1 MDSKQTA
8 KKTAAKQTAKKT
20 AAKQTAKQT
29 AKKAAAKV
37 AGTKSTDTKLS
48 AKSTATRS
56 STNSSSKLS
65 AKTTATRTSTR
76 SSTKLSAKSTATRSS
91 TRSST
96 KLSAKSS
103 IPPDYLN
110 TKLFIENNLKS
121 KKLIKIDKNT
131 YFINKP
137 KYGGIGND
145 SLRNDIVLTSSG
157 LPLGAHPRQIPD
169 VGLPP
174 PGFITFLINR
184 ISNVFDVEDGR
195 DHQVYLQIASPTR
208 LPNPQDIVL
217 TRLYNSVSNQYPN
230 LYILVIIERSGPKH
244 KKNVI
249 IKICGGTANDPNVI
263 SRDFG
268 HLSLMIG
275 RNNREANP
283 HFTFNRTSPLGVQSE
298 VMRLYF
304 NYDNYIR
311 YTMPHTMQLFGE
323 LIASN
328 AYHLSMLHAEQDL
341 HRTVGIP
348 VDYYLLGREV
358 TFVSDLMWLVARYF
372 RNQINNAIDPM
383 RRFTL
388 DYVANEGTAP
398 VNLIQGIDLI
408 RGDHP
413 GLVDRTRVVRRP
425 VMGPTGIRMLNSLY
439 FGGKNK

>member
-1 MDSKQTA
+1 MDSKQTV
-8 KKTAAKQTAKKT
+8 
-20 AAKQTAKQT
+20 KQT
-29 AKKAAAKV
+29 AKKADTKQTVKKAAAKQT
-37 AGTKSTDTKLS
+37 ARSSTKSTDSKLS
-48 AKSTATRS
+48 AKSTASRS
-56 STNSSSKLS
+56 STKSSTKLS
-65 AKTTATRTSTR
+65 AKTTATK
-76 SSTKLSAKSTATRSS
+76 SSTKLS
-91 TRSST
+91 
-96 KLSAKSS
+96 
-103 IPPDYLN
+103 IPPNYLN
-110 TKLFIENNLKS
+110 TKLFIANNLKS

-145 SLRNDIVLTSSG
+145 SLRNNIVLTSSG
-157 LPLGAHPRQIPD
+157 LPLGAHPRPIPH
-169 VGLPP
+169 VGPP
-174 PGFITFLINR
+174 PSGFISFLINR

-217 TRLYNSVSNQYPN
+217 TRLYNSVRHQYPN
-230 LYILVIIERSGPKH
+230 LYILVIIERSGPNYKM
-244 KKNVI
+244 NVI
-249 IKICGGTANDPNVI
+249 IKLCGGIANDPNII

-275 RNNREANP
+275 QDNREVNP
-283 HFTFNRTSPLGVQSE
+283 HFTFNRTSPLAGGPSE

-304 NYDNYIR
+304 NYDNNIR
-311 YTMPHTMQLFGE
+311 YHMPLFGE

-348 VDYYLLGREV
+348 VDYYLRGTEV

-383 RRFTL
+383 RRFTF
-388 DYVANEGTAP
+388 DYVANAGTAP
-398 VNLIQGIDLI
+398 ANLINGMNLI

-413 GLVDRTRVVRRP
+413 GLVDRGLVVP
-425 VMGPTGIRMLNSLY
+425 QPTMGPTRRYMLNRLLY